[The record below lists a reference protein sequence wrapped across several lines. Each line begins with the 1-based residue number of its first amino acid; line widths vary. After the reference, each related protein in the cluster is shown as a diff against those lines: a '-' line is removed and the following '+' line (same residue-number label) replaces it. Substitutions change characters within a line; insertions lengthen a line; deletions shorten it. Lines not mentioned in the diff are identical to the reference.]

1 MSSSKTIH
9 FKIEDSSS
17 VNKIMNQRGTV
28 YGEVTFRYIDSERFN
43 IPEYIY
49 DGEYALKW
57 SSSFDENE
65 PYFLSDELQDAIIAL
80 LKSSHYDEADAF
92 TLDENKLYD
101 FSHFKK
107 CDIKYMVSHDT
118 SSLVLVISNNEVHYL
133 KLFQSKLEAEMK
145 AIELANAWY
154 IQEGVNAFT
163 QVDSIK
169 TIDEMHAYYQ
179 SEPYFNSGEEAHVLI
194 EELESKDSKKE
205 TIRWMRQKHTTSK
218 KKKVN
223 LKSGQNAA

>member
-1 MSSSKTIH
+1 MSSFKTIN
-9 FKIEDSSS
+9 FKIEDNAS

-28 YGEVTFRYIDSERFN
+28 YGEVTFRYIESERFDM
-43 IPEYIY
+43 PEYLY
-49 DGEYALKW
+49 DGEYTIKW

-65 PYFLSDELQDAIIAL
+65 PYFLSDELQDEIIAL
-80 LKSSHYDEADAF
+80 LLNSHYDEAYVF
-92 TLDENKLYD
+92 TLDEGKLYD
-101 FSHFKK
+101 FSHFEKY
-107 CDIKYMVSHDT
+107 DIEYMISHDT

-179 SEPYFNSGEEAHVLI
+179 SEPYLNSGEEAHVLI
-194 EELESKDSKKE
+194 EEVEL
-205 TIRWMRQKHTTSK
+205 
-218 KKKVN
+218 
-223 LKSGQNAA
+223 